1 MSKLSLGND
10 LPNSATAAAATLGSA
25 KMPGS
30 RGHGNPF
37 GQSTNS
43 LSWELAGPF
52 CTSIWKVDRHEQC
65 LAVFGNKGPDNGY
78 FGAIWEHLLAYNRRV
93 WEIICSS
100 KPGRHRSHP

>member
-1 MSKLSLGND
+1 MICPTPPQQRR
-10 LPNSATAAAATLGSA
+10 LPSGV
-25 KMPGS
+25 PRC
-30 RGHGNPF
+30 RGHAGTATH
-37 GQSTNS
+37 SVS
-43 LSWELAGPF
+43 LLILSWELAGPF